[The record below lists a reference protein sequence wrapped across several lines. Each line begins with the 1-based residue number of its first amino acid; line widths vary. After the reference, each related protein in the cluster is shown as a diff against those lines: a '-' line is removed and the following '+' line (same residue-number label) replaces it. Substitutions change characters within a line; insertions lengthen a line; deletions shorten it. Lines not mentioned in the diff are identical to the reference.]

1 LFHSPSNNGIEAEN
15 DKEEQSIFPI
25 EMSQTIT
32 VEGMT
37 CEHCEQTV
45 EEALEDVGGVTAA
58 TADRETESATIEGSA
73 QTDALVSAVTE
84 AGYDASA

>member
-1 LFHSPSNNGIEAEN
+1 
-15 DKEEQSIFPI
+15 
-25 EMSQTIT
+25 MTQTIN

-45 EEALEDVGGVTAA
+45 EEALEGVQGA
-58 TADRETESATIEGSA
+58 TEASADRESESATVEG
-73 QTDALVSAVTE
+73 TVDAGVLVDAVND